1 MINLFFFAVSSQ
13 EYVNWSLELKD
24 SQDDIAW
31 RSQPHLHSPKV
42 RLPTSEVPAILEDVQ
57 A

>member
-1 MINLFFFAVSSQ
+1 MSGP
-13 EYVNWSLELKD
+13 EYVNWSQELKD
-24 SQDDIAW
+24 SHDDVAW

-42 RLPTSEVPAILEDVQ
+42 RPGTFEVLEDTQ